1 LRRQRL
7 RASVKSVAGVRQR
20 RIRNSRYRRIR
31 LPEAAPIYVS
41 AGAITS
47 LINSSAISGGCSSV
61 LCTGHVLT
69 TRSMAA

>member
-7 RASVKSVAGVRQR
+7 RASVKSVAGVRQ